1 MNVQAGSG
9 IASERPRGRSN
20 ARPDPSART
29 DLLVGQIEERGL
41 DCLLVT
47 HMLNVRYLTGFTGTN
62 GACIVTPDERLFLTD
77 FRYVQQAAEQ
87 VQGYESQ
94 EIGRD
99 MLAGVA
105 ERLRGRVG
113 FDDGHMSV
121 STHAKLA
128 EKIPEGV
135 ELVPAGGLIEDL
147 RAVKDPSEVAT
158 MRAAAEL
165 ADEAYEWLRETGL
178 AGRTEREVARSLAR
192 FMEDRGADGPSFPA
206 IVAAGSHGSLPHA
219 EPRDVEIPRGVL
231 VVVDMGAQ
239 VDGYCSDCTR
249 TLATGPLDDSALE
262 IYELVREAQEAGL
275 AAVRAGASCS
285 GVDAVARELIEAA
298 GHGEHFGHGLGHGV
312 GLEVHEA
319 PRLAKT
325 AEGELESGNAVT
337 VEPGVYVQGEVGV
350 RIEDLVIVRDGE
362 PDVLTGF
369 PKDLVTIS

>member
-1 MNVQAGSG
+1 MNVQAT
-9 IASERPRGRSN
+9 AD
-20 ARPDPSART
+20 AAART
-29 DLLVGQIEERGL
+29 DRLVGQIEERGL
-41 DCLLVT
+41 DSLLVT

-77 FRYVQQAAEQ
+77 FRYAQQAAEQ
-87 VQGYESQ
+87 VQGYGSQ
-94 EIGRD
+94 EVGRD
-99 MLAGVA
+99 MLAGLA
-105 ERLRGRVG
+105 ERLHGRVG

-121 STHAKLA
+121 SIHAKLA
-128 EKIPEGV
+128 EKLPEEV

-147 RAVKDPSEVAT
+147 RAEKDPSEVAA
-158 MRAAAEL
+158 MRAAAAI

-219 EPRDVEIPRGVL
+219 EPRDVEIPRGTL

-249 TLATGPLDDSALE
+249 TLATGPLDDSALK

-275 AAVRAGASCS
+275 AAVRPGASCS
-285 GVDAVARELIEAA
+285 AVDAVARELIEAA
-298 GHGEHFGHGLGHGV
+298 GHGQHFGHGLGHGV

-325 AEGELESGNAVT
+325 AEGELEMGNAVT
-337 VEPGVYVQGEVGV
+337 VEPGVYVPGEVGV

-369 PKDLVTIS
+369 PKDLVTID